1 MFDSIDLSSFD
12 DMGSHDSMG
21 IDDGFTSGSEFTHTD
36 DFTGMDDTFFG
47 TETTTKGEA
56 SSLFPSVNTHDSAPW
71 NLDENFPRDDFNQN
85 ESHEVSP
92 KPIDTSE
99 LENEISFKG
108 SGYSQSEIN
117 SHISEAK
124 HEIADAESDIRHHT
138 SIANSKARMGE
149 PHSFEDSQ
157 IRNAQSRLS
166 DAKSDLS
173 KWQHMK
179 PSK

>member
-12 DMGSHDSMG
+12 DMGSHDSMDT
-21 IDDGFTSGSEFTHTD
+21 DDGFASGSEFTHTD
-36 DFTGMDDTFFG
+36 DFTGTDDTLFG
-47 TETTTKGEA
+47 TETSTEGAA

-71 NLDENFPRDDFNQN
+71 DSNEFFPKDDFNPN
-85 ESHEVSP
+85 GSHEVST
-92 KPIDTSE
+92 KPIDTTE

-149 PHSFEDSQ
+149 PHTFEDSQ
-157 IRNAQSRLS
+157 IRSAQSRLNE
-166 DAKSDLS
+166 AKCDLS